1 MGMNPKMRMD
11 EDDIKLLEYWEVIR
25 KRLWM
30 ILGFSASV
38 MFATGFCSYYILP
51 KIYEATATILAPK
64 EPVPPGL
71 ALLTQFGAQAILG
84 GNLAGGS
91 SRDTFVAILKSR
103 TMLRDLVERFGLK
116 EYYRSKNIARAVR
129 ELEVATAVG
138 VSKEGVI
145 SITVADKNPNLAADI
160 ANAYVTYL
168 DRVFAK
174 LGTTEASR
182 QRAFI
187 VERLDSTEKT
197 LRNAEEALR
206 RFQESN
212 RAVVLDAQSKT
223 VLEAAARLKGEIVA
237 AEVQMK
243 TLATYSTSRNPD
255 VIKLKQS
262 IDEMNNQLSQM
273 QYGGGTALASERSG
287 SGQPRQ
293 ELSFP
298 TAKVPVLAMELA
310 RLMRDVKVQETVFGL
325 LNQQFEQAKI
335 AEARDT
341 PTVQLLDK
349 ALPAEEKSRPKT
361 LSNMVIAGELS
372 LVTGV
377 LLAFLLEYIVRRRR
391 RMADGAK
398 DGVRA

>member
-1 MGMNPKMRMD
+1 MNPEMRMD
-11 EDDIKLLEYWEVIR
+11 EEEINLREYWEVIR

-30 ILGFSASV
+30 ILGFSV
-38 MFATGFCSYYILP
+38 CVVFATGCISYYALP
-51 KIYEATATILAPK
+51 TMYEATVSILAPK
-64 EPVPPGL
+64 ESGGAGL
-71 ALLTQFGAQAILG
+71 ALLTQLGAQTMLG
-84 GNLAGGS
+84 GVSGGGS
-91 SRDTFVAILKSR
+91 SRDTFVAILKSQ
-103 TMLRDLVERFGLK
+103 TMLRDLVDRFGLK
-116 EYYRSKNIARAVR
+116 EYYKTKNIARAVR
-129 ELEVATAVG
+129 GLEEATAIG

-145 SITVADKNPNLAADI
+145 SITVVDKDPKHAADI
-160 ANAYVTYL
+160 ANTYATYL
-168 DRVFAK
+168 DRMFAK

-223 VLEAAARLKGEIVA
+223 VLESAARLKGEIVA

-243 TLATYSTSRNPD
+243 TLATYSTSTNPD
-255 VIKLKQS
+255 VIKLKQG
-262 IDEMNNQLSQM
+262 IEEMNSQLAQM
-273 QYGGGTALASERSG
+273 QYGDGTGPAPGKSRP
-287 SGQPRQ
+287 GQPRQ

-310 RLMRDVKVQETVFGL
+310 RLMRDVKMQETVFAL

-335 AEARDT
+335 AEARDM

-361 LSNMVIAGELS
+361 GQNMLMAGALSPFAGI
-372 LVTGV
+372 
-377 LLAFLLEYIVRRRR
+377 LLAFILESIARRRKR
-391 RMADGAK
+391 VADGAK
-398 DGVRA
+398 A

>member
-1 MGMNPKMRMD
+1 MNPEMRMD
-11 EDDIKLLEYWEVIR
+11 EDDINLIEYWEVIR

-30 ILGFSASV
+30 ILGFSV
-38 MFATGFCSYYILP
+38 CVVFATGIFSYYVLP
-51 KIYEATATILAPK
+51 KIYEATASILAPK
-64 EPVPPGL
+64 ESGGAGL
-71 ALLTQFGAQAILG
+71 AVLTQLGAQAMLG
-84 GNLAGGS
+84 GVSGGGS

-103 TMLRDLVERFGLK
+103 TMLRDLVDRFGLK
-116 EYYRSKNIARAVR
+116 EYYKSKNIARAVR
-129 ELEVATAVG
+129 RLEDATAIG

-145 SITVADKNPNLAADI
+145 SITVADKNPKLAADI
-160 ANAYVTYL
+160 ANTYVTHL
-168 DRVFAK
+168 DRMFAK

-212 RAVVLDAQSKT
+212 RAVVMDAQSRT

-237 AEVQMK
+237 AEVQLK

-255 VIKLKQS
+255 VIKLTQS
-262 IDEMNNQLSQM
+262 IEEMNNQLAQM
-273 QYGGGTALASERSG
+273 QYGDGTVLASERSR

-335 AEARDT
+335 AEARDM

-361 LSNMVIAGELS
+361 LVNMLKAGALS
-372 LVTGV
+372 LFAGV
-377 LLAFLLEYIVRRRR
+377 LLVFLLEYIARRRK
-391 RMADGAK
+391 RMVDGAK
-398 DGVRA
+398 DGVRASG